1 MPSDWGHPDARALRP
16 CSWWPRPP
24 ARAAANLAKL
34 PGEGRGQPGVA
45 GRRDSGSRPR
55 RRPRDRVPT
64 SAAHTGRPDV
74 DPSTPSG
81 AVVLGRVA
89 ASHQGEPTSRGRRE
103 SEPAVAC
110 GSLGAEAWQP
120 PHVRRAHP
128 KTAGDGDT
136 EGHRPGAPVRP
147 ALRGSVLPA
156 VCGTAVTRGPE
167 AVGGN

>member
-1 MPSDWGHPDARALRP
+1 MSELPGDKDARALRP

-34 PGEGRGQPGVA
+34 PGEGRGQPRVA

-64 SAAHTGRPDV
+64 SAAHAGRPDV

-136 EGHRPGAPVRP
+136 EGHRPCAPVRP